1 VDFDGD
7 GNLDLISGSYDPGEL
22 YLFRGL
28 GGGKFAAR
36 EVIRDKSGKP
46 ILRVPN
52 QKDRIES
59 FGSWVTMVD
68 WYDRGVLDILVGTID
83 GRMFLRRNEG
93 TRTKP
98 AYATENEWV
107 KVGSKR
113 LRVPGRHANPVIAD
127 WDGDGRWD
135 IITGSADGG
144 VYWYRN
150 VGERG
155 RPAFAAP
162 VALIPKH
169 DGWSAW
175 SSIPGYREWLDAGQ
189 VPRAGIRSQI
199 AVVDYDGDGK
209 LDILLGDFCSYLH
222 VKKDLTPEQ
231 RRAFEAARDR
241 QDKAAGALREG
252 EEALERR
259 WRTTIQ
265 GVPRSELLKP
275 ENIAKNRKVY
285 QKMYQEMCDAPAYQ
299 KQTAENE
306 QAKQDLTKYIDAGTS
321 EAHAPAIAHGYV
333 WLFRRK

>member
-7 GNLDLISGSYDPGEL
+7 GKLDLISGSYDPGEL

-36 EVIRDKSGKP
+36 EVIKDKSGKP

-68 WYDRGVLDILVGTID
+68 WDGDGLPDLLVGTFE
-83 GRMFLRRNEG
+83 GTMFVRRNEG

-98 AYATENEWV
+98 VFATKNEWV
-107 KVGSKR
+107 MVGKKQ
-113 LRVPGRHANPVIAD
+113 LRVPGGAHANPVIAD

-150 VGERG
+150 TGKRG
-155 RPAFAAP
+155 RPNFAPP

-169 DGWSAW
+169 EGS
-175 SSIPGYREWLDAGQ
+175 GYSELLDAGQ
-189 VPRAGIRSQI
+189 KPRPGIRSQI

-209 LDILLGDFCSYLH
+209 LDILLGDFCTYLY
-222 VKKDLTPEQ
+222 VKKDLTPKHRKE
-231 RRAFEAARDR
+231 FEAVRARE
-241 QDKAAGALREG
+241 DKASKEIRAHGEALRG
-252 EEALERR
+252 R
-259 WRTTIQ
+259 WNKLMK
-265 GVPRSELLKP
+265 GVPKSQWLSR
-275 ENIAKNRKVY
+275 ENNAKW
-285 QKMYQEMCDAPAYQ
+285 QKMSQEMRESPAYKKHQAEYNQAQQDLKQYVDAGSSGVFAPAV
-299 KQTAENE
+299 
-306 QAKQDLTKYIDAGTS
+306 
-321 EAHAPAIAHGYV
+321 AHGYV